1 MCFFIIW
8 SSFSVVQ
15 DRNPKNPHNGLVTS
29 PDPFFLLPRCCPAT
43 ELSTTTKFNTT
54 QPRRI
59 KPRKAQRR
67 RRTHTCA
74 HQCWTKKSNSGT
86 SDVESSSELLSPD
99 TFESNKRLIVVI
111 GFFSS
116 IFFCLQ
122 VPPCLK
128 RDTLAPAENQSLLS
142 VQALPALHGL
152 AMALAPK
159 CDAPPRRPITG
170 ERDPAAAVRT
180 QLGVSIL
187 RLMNGPSNIILLRFD
202 LSALVKNPNQIF
214 ISHHIPL
221 CILLQSG
228 LLLIVVAF

>member
-15 DRNPKNPHNGLVTS
+15 DRNSKNPHNGLVTS

-43 ELSTTTKFNTT
+43 ELSTTTKFHTK

-74 HQCWTKKSNSGT
+74 HQCWTEKSNSGT

-111 GFFSS
+111 VFFSS
-116 IFFCLQ
+116 VFYSPVFFVFRFHRVWRWTDWPLQ
-122 VPPCLK
+122 
-128 RDTLAPAENQSLLS
+128 R
-142 VQALPALHGL
+142 
-152 AMALAPK
+152 
-159 CDAPPRRPITG
+159 
-170 ERDPAAAVRT
+170 
-180 QLGVSIL
+180 
-187 RLMNGPSNIILLRFD
+187 
-202 LSALVKNPNQIF
+202 
-214 ISHHIPL
+214 ISHYSQSKLFPL
-221 CILLQSG
+221 FTAWPWRLHQSATLHWG
-228 LLLIVVAF
+228 DR